1 MRACT
6 LSATALAGACY
17 TTLDPTHL
25 ETQCTAVT
33 LASAQYS
40 VCSTPLDHA
49 SAAAD
54 CARRGAHLAA
64 VGSAEEDTS
73 LALTASSIVK
83 GNLWLG
89 GTRSDDFVWS
99 WPDGTV
105 FWRGERDGSAESSA
119 FVRWQNGE
127 PNNSSSIGAP
137 SEACLALTAENAD
150 WNDRSCDL
158 QLPYVCEF
166 D

>member
-1 MRACT
+1 VRAC
-6 LSATALAGACY
+6 ALAPAALAIACY

-25 ETQCTAVT
+25 DTQCSDVT
-33 LASAQYS
+33 LASVKYS

-49 SAAAD
+49 NAAAD

-64 VGSAEEDTS
+64 IGSEEEDTNV
-73 LALTASSIVK
+73 ALTATSIVN

-89 GTRSDDFVWS
+89 GSRSDDFVWS

-105 FWRGERDGSAESSA
+105 FWRGERDGSAEGSA
-119 FVRWQNGE
+119 FVRWQSGE
-127 PNNSSSIGAP
+127 PNNTSSIGAP
-137 SEACLALTAENAD
+137 AEACLALTAENAD

-158 QLPYVCEF
+158 ELPYVCEF

>member
-1 MRACT
+1 MARACA
-6 LSATALAGACY
+6 LSPLLIACY

-25 ETQCTAVT
+25 ETQCSEVT
-33 LASAQYS
+33 LASAKYA

-54 CARRGAHLAA
+54 CTRRGAHLAA
-64 VGSAEEDTS
+64 IGSAEEDTD
-73 LALTASSIVK
+73 LALAASSIVS

-89 GTRSDDFVWS
+89 GKRSDDFVWS

-105 FWRGERDGSAESSA
+105 FWRGERDGSAEPNA
-119 FVRWQNGE
+119 FVLWQGGE
-127 PNNSSSIGAP
+127 PNNSSSTSGGP
-137 SEACLALTAENAD
+137 EACLALTAADAD
-150 WNDRSCDL
+150 WNDRSCAL
-158 QLPYVCEF
+158 TLPYVCEF